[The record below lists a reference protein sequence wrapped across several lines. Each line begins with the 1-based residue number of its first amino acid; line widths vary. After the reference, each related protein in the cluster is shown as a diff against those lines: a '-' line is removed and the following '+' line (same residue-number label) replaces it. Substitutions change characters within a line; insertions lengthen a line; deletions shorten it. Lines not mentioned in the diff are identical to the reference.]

1 MEKEKEL
8 MPDLK
13 PVPDPVYEEEERSGD
28 NDWET
33 EEGVDQE
40 KEEEKEDLEMER
52 ERDRLEMEKERQEL
66 EKEREA
72 EQEREKME
80 RERELE
86 RQREEW
92 ERMREEMERRRE
104 GNYDEEAGLPYP
116 YPPGYYLLKV
126 RAKESNV
133 NMLHFSWNAQ
143 WLFYKLAVYRHD
155 DDNWLSFLCNRD
167 SQVKMENQDKRWQ
180 DFECYDK
187 TLLKRLKREKR
198 HQNLQQVARA
208 LQEKNSII

>member
-1 MEKEKEL
+1 MTYKYADLCFQKDEKENPGLQTHSRSERQEARERWRYIDTETEVPTETIGGGEEETKAEVEDWGMEQEKEL

-13 PVPDPVYEEEERSGD
+13 PVPHPVYEEEERSGD

-52 ERDRLEMEKERQEL
+52 ERDRLEMERERQEL

-80 RERELE
+80 NERELE

-126 RAKESNV
+126 RAKE
-133 NMLHFSWNAQ
+133 
-143 WLFYKLAVYRHD
+143 
-155 DDNWLSFLCNRD
+155 
-167 SQVKMENQDKRWQ
+167 
-180 DFECYDK
+180 
-187 TLLKRLKREKR
+187 
-198 HQNLQQVARA
+198 
-208 LQEKNSII
+208 